1 MRVAIVNDLPIALEA
16 LRRAVAQYPGAT
28 IAWSAM
34 DGEEAVRQC
43 RADRPD
49 MILMDLIMPRM
60 DGVEATRRIMR
71 DTPCPILVV
80 TATVTGNAARVFEAL
95 GAGALDAID
104 TPNLSSPDGLE
115 RLCRR
120 MQHIARLS
128 KDERAPAK
136 HGVTATTATPQTRGA
151 TPLLLVGSSTG
162 GPQALCTL
170 LTSLPKPPPCAV
182 LIVQHLDA
190 GFIPGLVEWLAK
202 ETGHDVRLAQAGAEP
217 GPGAIW
223 IAGGSQHLVLE
234 ASGKT
239 SNRPAQPHELHHPS
253 VDMLF
258 DSAAKSKVTPGVAVL
273 LTGMGRDGAEGLLAL
288 RNAGWH
294 TIAQDQATSVV
305 WGMPGAAVRLNAAM
319 HTLPLPLI
327 APAVTQAFR
336 KPRKAGS

>member
-1 MRVAIVNDLPIALEA
+1 VAIVNDLPIALEA

-49 MILMDLIMPRM
+49 MILMDLIMPKM

-128 KDERAPAK
+128 KDERAPTK
-136 HGVTATTATPQTRGA
+136 QGTTITATTQHARGT

-202 ETGHDVRLAQAGAEP
+202 ETGHDVRLAQAGNEP

-223 IAGGSQHLVLE
+223 VAGGSQHLVLE

-258 DSAAKSKVTPGVAVL
+258 DSAAKSKVAPGVAVL

-305 WGMPGAAVRLNAAM
+305 WGMPGATANAGNASEI
-319 HTLPLPLI
+319 LPLDGV
-327 APAVTQAFR
+327 AR
-336 KPRKAGS
+336 KIIRLVERAR

>member
-49 MILMDLIMPRM
+49 MILMDLIMPKM

-80 TATVTGNAARVFEAL
+80 TATVSGNAARVFEAL

-104 TPNLSSPDGLE
+104 TPNLNSPDGLD

-128 KDERAPAK
+128 KDERAPKPHANT
-136 HGVTATTATPQTRGA
+136 HAATAHTAGQS

-170 LTSLPKPPPCAV
+170 LTSIPKPPPFGV

-190 GFIPGLVEWLAK
+190 GFIPGLVDWLAK
-202 ETGHDVRLAQAGAEP
+202 ETGHTIRLAQAGTAPMP
-217 GPGAIW
+217 GMIW
-223 IAGGSQHLVLE
+223 VAGGSQHLVLE
-234 ASGKT
+234 NSGRV

-258 DSAAKSKVTPGVAVL
+258 ESAARSKVTPGVAVL
-273 LTGMGRDGAEGLLAL
+273 LTGMGRDGADGMLSL
-288 RNAGWH
+288 RQAGWH

-305 WGMPGAAVRLNAAM
+305 WGMPGAAVRLQAAV
-319 HTLPLPLI
+319 HTLPLPLV
-327 APAVTQAFR
+327 AAAVMEAFR
-336 KPRKAGS
+336 EPRKAGS